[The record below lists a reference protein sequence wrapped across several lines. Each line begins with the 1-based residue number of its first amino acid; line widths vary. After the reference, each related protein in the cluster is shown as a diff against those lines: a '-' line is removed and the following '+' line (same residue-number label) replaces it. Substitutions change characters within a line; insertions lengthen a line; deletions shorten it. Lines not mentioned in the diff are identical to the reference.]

1 MVSSKAPVAPQLLP
15 TAIQISAGEATMAET
30 IEQMLREVFGDSLSR
45 LTNFESEQVKKLTS
59 KLQEIA
65 RDSIKEDFVRMERE
79 ISELRE
85 RVATLET
92 ERAQKAADGLES
104 AF

>member
-1 MVSSKAPVAPQLLP
+1 
-15 TAIQISAGEATMAET
+15 MAET
-30 IEQMLREVFGDSLSR
+30 IEQMLREVFGESLSR
-45 LTNFESEQVKKLTS
+45 LTNFQSDQMKKLTS

-65 RDSIKEDFVRMERE
+65 RDSIKDDFVRMERE

>member
-1 MVSSKAPVAPQLLP
+1 MP
-15 TAIQISAGEATMAET
+15 ET

-45 LTNFESEQVKKLTS
+45 LNNFQSEQVKKLTS

-65 RDSIKEDFVRMERE
+65 RDSIKEDLVRMEHE
-79 ISELRE
+79 ISDLRE
-85 RVATLET
+85 RVTTLET

>member
-1 MVSSKAPVAPQLLP
+1 
-15 TAIQISAGEATMAET
+15 MAET

-45 LTNFESEQVKKLTS
+45 LNNFQSEQVKKLTS

-65 RDSIKEDFVRMERE
+65 RESIKDDFVRMERE

>member
-1 MVSSKAPVAPQLLP
+1 
-15 TAIQISAGEATMAET
+15 MAET

-45 LTNFESEQVKKLTS
+45 LNNFQSEQVKKLTS
-59 KLQEIA
+59 KIQEIA
-65 RDSIKEDFVRMERE
+65 RESIKEDFVRMERE

>member
-1 MVSSKAPVAPQLLP
+1 
-15 TAIQISAGEATMAET
+15 MAET

-45 LTNFESEQVKKLTS
+45 LTNFQSEQMKKLTS
-59 KLQEIA
+59 KLHEIA

>member
-1 MVSSKAPVAPQLLP
+1 
-15 TAIQISAGEATMAET
+15 MAET

-45 LTNFESEQVKKLTS
+45 LTNFQSEQMKKLTS

-65 RDSIKEDFVRMERE
+65 RDSIKEDIVRMERE
-79 ISELRE
+79 IGALRE

>member
-1 MVSSKAPVAPQLLP
+1 
-15 TAIQISAGEATMAET
+15 MAET
-30 IEQMLREVFGDSLSR
+30 IEQMLREVFGESLSR
-45 LTNFESEQVKKLTS
+45 LNNFQSDQVKKLTS

-79 ISELRE
+79 ISALRE

>member
-1 MVSSKAPVAPQLLP
+1 
-15 TAIQISAGEATMAET
+15 MAET

-45 LTNFESEQVKKLTS
+45 LNNFQSEQVKKLTS
-59 KLQEIA
+59 RIQEIA
-65 RDSIKEDFVRMERE
+65 RESIKEDFVRMERE

>member
-1 MVSSKAPVAPQLLP
+1 MP
-15 TAIQISAGEATMAET
+15 ET

-45 LTNFESEQVKKLTS
+45 LNNFQSEQVKKLTS

-65 RDSIKEDFVRMERE
+65 RDSIKEDLVRMEHE
-79 ISELRE
+79 ISDLRE

>member
-1 MVSSKAPVAPQLLP
+1 
-15 TAIQISAGEATMAET
+15 MAET

-45 LTNFESEQVKKLTS
+45 LNNFQSEQVKKLTS
-59 KLQEIA
+59 KLQEVA
-65 RDSIKEDFVRMERE
+65 RDSIKEDLVRMERE
-79 ISELRE
+79 ISDLRE

>member
-1 MVSSKAPVAPQLLP
+1 
-15 TAIQISAGEATMAET
+15 MAET

-45 LTNFESEQVKKLTS
+45 LNNFQSEQVKKLTS

-65 RDSIKEDFVRMERE
+65 RDSIKEDLVRMERE
-79 ISELRE
+79 ISDLRE